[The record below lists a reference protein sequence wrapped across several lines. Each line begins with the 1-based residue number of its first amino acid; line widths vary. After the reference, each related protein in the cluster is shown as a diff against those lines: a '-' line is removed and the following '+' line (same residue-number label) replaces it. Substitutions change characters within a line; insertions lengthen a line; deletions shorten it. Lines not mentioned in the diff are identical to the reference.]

1 MWCGVVGKMYVCVW
15 WECSILVG
23 NVEGVECEAE
33 DPGGGICNGKK

>member
-15 WECSILVG
+15 WECCILVG